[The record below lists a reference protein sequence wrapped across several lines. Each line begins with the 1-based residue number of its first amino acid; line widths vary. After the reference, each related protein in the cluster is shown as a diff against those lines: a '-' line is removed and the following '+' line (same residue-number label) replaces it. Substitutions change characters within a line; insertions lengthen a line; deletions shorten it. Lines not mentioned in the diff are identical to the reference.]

1 MVKKLSDRPAAA
13 AWQDSA
19 KAERE
24 RVSVVVAV
32 GNIDFHTPPE
42 VFNHGDYADVTVVAE
57 DQSQATVRR
66 NRMTNPM
73 LALYERGSIT
83 EEQFEASVQIARV
96 AEIISQAVGM
106 RSASLEARVDNS
118 GSAKD
123 LLIEHIG
130 RVRLEATY
138 SAWRQT
144 LPMPRRM
151 VIDLVTGSVSLTVSS
166 RRYRMRKRKAKVILV
181 DALER
186 WIKLREKIE
195 SEIEEQEVIAAHFRA
210 GGGIIA

>member
-1 MVKKLSDRPAAA
+1 MASLKELPETAEQRRVRNLLADDR
-13 AWQDSA
+13 
-19 KAERE
+19 AEHL
-24 RVSVVVAV
+24 
-32 GNIDFHTPPE
+32 IPPE
-42 VFNHGDYADVTVVAE
+42 ALAQGDFADVTVVAD
-57 DQSQATVRR
+57 DQSQATVKR

-83 EEQFEASVQIARV
+83 EEQFEASVEIARV
-96 AEIISQAVGM
+96 AEIIAQAVGM

-138 SAWRQT
+138 SEWRQT

-151 VIDLVTGSVSLTVSS
+151 VIDIVVGYTSINVAA
-166 RRYRMRKRKAKVILV
+166 RRYRMRKPKVTKFVERALGHWV
-181 DALER
+181 ELRSKKDA
-186 WIKLREKIE
+186 
-195 SEIEEQEVIAAHFRA
+195 EIDEQEVAAAHFRA

>member
-1 MVKKLSDRPAAA
+1 MAGLKELPETAEQRRVRHLLAEDR
-13 AWQDSA
+13 
-19 KAERE
+19 AEHL
-24 RVSVVVAV
+24 
-32 GNIDFHTPPE
+32 IPPE
-42 VFNHGDYADVTVVAE
+42 ALAQGDFADVTVVAD
-57 DQSQATVRR
+57 DQSQATVKR

-83 EEQFEASVQIARV
+83 EEQFEASVEIARV
-96 AEIISQAVGM
+96 AEIIAQAVGM

-138 SAWRQT
+138 SEWRQT

-181 DALER
+181 DALDR
-186 WIKLREKIE
+186 WIGLRSKIE

>member
-1 MVKKLSDRPAAA
+1 MAGLKELPETAEQRRVRNLLADDR
-13 AWQDSA
+13 
-19 KAERE
+19 AEHL
-24 RVSVVVAV
+24 
-32 GNIDFHTPPE
+32 IPPE
-42 VFNHGDYADVTVVAE
+42 ALAQGDFADVTVVAD
-57 DQSQATVRR
+57 DQSQATVKR
-66 NRMTNPM
+66 NRITNPM

-83 EEQFEASVQIARV
+83 EEQFEASVEIARV
-96 AEIISQAVGM
+96 AEIIAQAVGT

-138 SAWRQT
+138 SEWRQT

-181 DALER
+181 DALDR
-186 WIKLREKIE
+186 WIGLRSKIE

>member
-1 MVKKLSDRPAAA
+1 MAGLKELPETAEQRRVRELLADDRA
-13 AWQDSA
+13 DHL
-19 KAERE
+19 
-24 RVSVVVAV
+24 
-32 GNIDFHTPPE
+32 IPPE
-42 VFNHGDYADVTVVAE
+42 ALAQGDFADVTVVAD
-57 DQSQATVRR
+57 DQSQATVKR

-83 EEQFEASVQIARV
+83 EEQFEASVEIARV
-96 AEIISQAVGM
+96 AEIIAQAVGM

-138 SAWRQT
+138 SEWRQT

-181 DALER
+181 EALDR
-186 WIKLREKIE
+186 WIGLRSKIE

>member
-1 MVKKLSDRPAAA
+1 MASLKELPETAEQRRVRELLADDR
-13 AWQDSA
+13 
-19 KAERE
+19 AEHL
-24 RVSVVVAV
+24 
-32 GNIDFHTPPE
+32 IPPE
-42 VFNHGDYADVTVVAE
+42 ALAQGDFADVTVVAD
-57 DQSQATVRR
+57 DQSQATVKR

-83 EEQFEASVQIARV
+83 EEQFEASVEIARV
-96 AEIISQAVGM
+96 AEIIAQAVGM

-151 VIDLVTGSVSLTVSS
+151 VIDLVTGSVSITVSS
-166 RRYRMRKRKAKVILV
+166 RRYRMRKSKAKVILV
-181 DALER
+181 DALDR

>member
-1 MVKKLSDRPAAA
+1 MAGLKELPETAEQRRVRELLADDRA
-13 AWQDSA
+13 DHL
-19 KAERE
+19 
-24 RVSVVVAV
+24 
-32 GNIDFHTPPE
+32 IPPE
-42 VFNHGDYADVTVVAE
+42 ALAQGDFADVTVVAD
-57 DQSQATVRR
+57 DQSQATVKR

-73 LALYERGSIT
+73 LALYERGSIS
-83 EEQFEASVQIARV
+83 EEQFEASVEIARV
-96 AEIISQAVGM
+96 AEIIAQAVGM